1 MTTVWIAS
9 REWVAHLQRLA
20 VVFAAP
26 LRLRIVTELYQREMS
41 PTEFYVEFGGGSV
54 SRVAKHFDRLE
65 ETGWL
70 RLMHTRGPGGRRRGA
85 TEHVY
90 RATEPALCDEET
102 WAALPYSVRLA
113 FSWNIFVE
121 IAGYARRA
129 MEAPIRPDYPVTGTR
144 LILDEVGRER
154 VAAAVAQEMA
164 AQLEEQE
171 DARRRVAH
179 TGEDLFSFS
188 ALLLASEVPLVE
200 GLRVGPVLVAGDDL
214 MIPFPVRI
222 SKVFEDEICLQL
234 IDEANRG
241 EMSVPT
247 FYAKYGKRFGLDKPT
262 IQRRIGKLIK
272 YGWLKVV
279 REETGG
285 RRRGA
290 TEKFY
295 RATGPALYDGGA
307 NGPWADPP
315 HHLTEADDW
324 QAFTQLSDWVKTAMA
339 AGTAPRRD
347 DTCLAW
353 TIIRLDQQGREK
365 VVASLVKLQAFVLR
379 EQEEAEARLM
389 RSGEEPVGM
398 MIGLGAYESPAP
410 LKEP

>member
-1 MTTVWIAS
+1 MPSVWIGV
-9 REWVAHLQRLA
+9 RERVEHLQRLA

-26 LRLRIVTELYQREMS
+26 LRLKIVTELYQREMS

-54 SRVAKHFDRLE
+54 SRVAKHFDRLV

-90 RATEPALCDEET
+90 RATELAHCDSET
-102 WAALPYSVRLA
+102 WALLPYSIRLA
-113 FSWNIFVE
+113 FSWNIFIE
-121 IAGYARRA
+121 IAEYARRA
-129 MEAPIRPDYPVTGTR
+129 MEAPTRPDYPVTGTR
-144 LILDEVGRER
+144 LILDEAGRAR
-154 VAAAVAQEMA
+154 VAGAVLQEMT

-179 TGEDLFSFS
+179 TGEALCSFS
-188 ALLLASEVPLVE
+188 SLLLASEVPLVE
-200 GLRVGPVLVAGDDL
+200 GLRVGPVLVSGEEL
-214 MIPFPVRI
+214 MIPFPVRL
-222 SKVFEDEICLQL
+222 SKVFEDEVCLQL
-234 IDEANRG
+234 VDEANRG

-247 FYAKYGKRFGLDKPT
+247 FHAKYGQRFGLDRPT
-262 IQRRIGKLIK
+262 IQRRIVKLIK
-272 YGWLKVV
+272 YGWLQVV

-290 TEKFY
+290 IEKFY
-295 RATGPALYDGGA
+295 RATGPALFDGGVS
-307 NGPWADPP
+307 GPWADLP
-315 HHLTEADDW
+315 HSLVEADDW
-324 QAFTQLSDWVKTAMA
+324 QAFVQISDWVKTAMA

-353 TIIRLDQQGREK
+353 TIIRLDRQGWEK
-365 VVASLVKLQAFVLR
+365 VVASLGELRSFALR

-389 RSGEEPVGM
+389 TSGKEPVGM
-398 MIGLGAYESPAP
+398 MIGLGAYESPEP

>member
-1 MTTVWIAS
+1 MPSVWIGV
-9 REWVAHLQRLA
+9 REQVEHLRRLA

-26 LRLRIVTELYQREMS
+26 LRLKIVTELYQREMS

-70 RLMHTRGPGGRRRGA
+70 RLLHTRGPGGRRRGA

-90 RATEPALCDEET
+90 RATGLAHCDNET
-102 WAALPYSVRLA
+102 WTALPYSVRLA
-113 FSWNIFVE
+113 FSWNIFIE
-121 IAGYARRA
+121 ITEYARRA
-129 MEAPIRPDYPVTGTR
+129 MESPSLPDYPVTGLR
-144 LILDEVGRER
+144 LVLDEIGRTR
-154 VAAAVAQEMA
+154 VAEAVTQEVE

-179 TGEDLFSFS
+179 TGEELFSFS
-188 ALLLASEVPLVE
+188 ALLLSSEIPLVE
-200 GLRVGPVLVAGDDL
+200 GLRFGPVLVSGDSQL
-214 MIPFPVRI
+214 IPFPVRL

-272 YGWLKVV
+272 YGWLKMV

-295 RATGPALYDGGA
+295 RATGPALYDGGLG
-307 NGPWADPP
+307 GPWANPP
-315 HHLTEADDW
+315 HHLAEAEDW
-324 QAFTQLSDWVKTAMA
+324 QAFVRLSDWVKTAMA

-347 DTCLAW
+347 DTCFAW
-353 TIIRLDQQGREK
+353 TIIRLDRQGWEK
-365 VVASLVKLQAFVLR
+365 VVASLKELYAFVLS

-389 RSGEEPVGM
+389 SSGEEPVGM
-398 MIGLGAYESPAP
+398 LIGLGAYESPAP